1 VLRRR
6 LTIAFALAVGVS
18 AVALAAGSYFVVR
31 HNLLKDSVTT
41 SAKQSR
47 QNLRIAPRY
56 LPDQPA
62 KLLDVYNVIGG
73 FETVLV
79 AGGQP
84 YSGVKVGL
92 RQVPPELRK
101 LVHDGKLAYQRT
113 TVARHPLPRR
123 RGPPTTKVT
132 STSSIRSRAVA
143 RARRPAEHPARR
155 RRCSVVLAA
164 LAGAVI
170 AREALRPV
178 AQASEAA
185 HSLAEGLL
193 ETRLP
198 VEGRDEF
205 GAWAQAFNEMAGALE
220 AKIAALSAAQ
230 ARERRFTAD
239 VAHELRTPL
248 TALVGGRRCSPSTS
262 SRCRRSR
269 RPAELLIADVGRL
282 RKLVEDLMEIS
293 RLQAGAESVN
303 AEPVDLASL
312 TAAILRARGWSE
324 RVRLDGEETEVT
336 TDPRRLE
343 RIVANLV
350 GNALEHGGGDGVA
363 VRVGRDGSGAFV
375 EVADHGP
382 GIPPEHL
389 PHLFERFTRPTPR
402 GPAAA
407 PASAW
412 RSRTKTPFCL
422 AARSTSAASPARAA
436 PSRFAC
442 SETVTRPSQGR
453 CAGGAAWVA
462 MNDTAHRRETREL
475 ARRENDGLAVVL
487 LWDPSED
494 AVTVSVADARTG
506 DRFQLTVDG
515 SRALDAFYHPFAYAA

>member
-1 VLRRR
+1 MLRRR
-6 LTIAFALAVGVS
+6 LTVAFALAVGVS

-31 HNLLKDSVTT
+31 HNLLKDSVTS

-47 QNLRIAPRY
+47 QNLQVAPRY

-62 KLLDVYNVIGG
+62 KLLDVYNGIGG

-79 AGGQP
+79 AGGQQ
-84 YSGVKVGL
+84 YSGVGGVGL

-101 LVHDGKLAYQRT
+101 LVRDGKLAYQRT
-113 TVARHPLPRR
+113 TVAGTHYLVVG
-123 RGPPTTKVT
+123 GPSDDEAQLYFFYSEQGLWHELDVLRN
-132 STSSIRSRAVA
+132 ILLGGGALLVL
-143 RARRPAEHPARR
+143 
-155 RRCSVVLAA
+155 LAA

-178 AQASEAA
+178 ARASEAA

-248 TALVGGRRCSPSTS
+248 TGLVGEASLLSEHLEQMPPE
-262 SRCRRSR
+262 SR

-324 RVRLDGEETEVT
+324 RVHLDGEGTEVT

-343 RIVANLV
+343 RIVTNLV

-382 GIPPEHL
+382 GIPPEHV
-389 PHLFERFTRPTPR
+389 PHLFERFYKADP
-402 GPAAA
+402 
-407 PASAW
+407 
-412 RSRTKTPFCL
+412 SRT
-422 AARSTSAASPARAA
+422 
-436 PSRFAC
+436 
-442 SETVTRPSQGR
+442 GR
-453 CAGGAAWVA
+453 GSG
-462 MNDTAHRRETREL
+462 L
-475 ARRENDGLAVVL
+475 GLAIAHENAL
-487 LWDPSED
+487 LLGGEIDVRSEPG
-494 AVTVSVADARTG
+494 A
-506 DRFQLTVDG
+506 G
-515 SRALDAFYHPFAYAA
+515 STFTLRL